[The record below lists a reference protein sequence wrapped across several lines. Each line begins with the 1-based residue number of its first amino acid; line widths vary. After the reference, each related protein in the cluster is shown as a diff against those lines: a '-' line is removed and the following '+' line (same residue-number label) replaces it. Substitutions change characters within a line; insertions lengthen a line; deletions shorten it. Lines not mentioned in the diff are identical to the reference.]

1 MRISGEGSQLL
12 SVSILTTRCFR
23 RKKGARLGTIILR
36 RIQNLID
43 NGGATPLQEARK
55 NDTARGTERHWR
67 WLSLRCCHGTKV
79 VPIHVIA
86 NIDCAS
92 CRFGIVSGGDQMESV
107 RSPVACD
114 AGLAREETVFHGE
127 PPTGLLF

>member
-12 SVSILTTRCFR
+12 SVSILTTRCFQ

-67 WLSLRCCHGTKV
+67 WLNLRCSDGAKV
-79 VPIHVIA
+79 VPIAPIV
-86 NIDCAS
+86 NIDFAS
-92 CRFGIVSGGDQMESV
+92 CRFGIVSGYRQLEAVSSLV
-107 RSPVACD
+107 
-114 AGLAREETVFHGE
+114 
-127 PPTGLLF
+127 LF